1 MDPRPGEPDYT
12 SMSETCGNLTTGCP
26 CDAQYED
33 RCTNSWGDSWC
44 TPKIWP
50 CPLDC
55 AADEMLCYSTVY
67 DASGHPDWMTPGNQ
81 RLSPCE
87 MAAKKAPRSCASMN
101 GSCPCHPVH
110 EEKCTDWW
118 GSWCQPKV
126 DGGCP
131 ITCAADQI
139 LAWKRFERSHLESRA
154 PHGACVAVLRGCT
167 ATKWST
173 TRWET

>member
-1 MDPRPGEPDYT
+1 
-12 SMSETCGNLTTGCP
+12 MSETCGNLTTGCP

-87 MAAKKAPRSCASMN
+87 MAAYSAQELCVDERLLPMPSGARGEVHGLVGLLVPTQGGRRMSHHLCC
-101 GSCPCHPVH
+101 GPDPCM
-110 EEKCTDWW
+110 E
-118 GSWCQPKV
+118 
-126 DGGCP
+126 
-131 ITCAADQI
+131 A
-139 LAWKRFERSHLESRA
+139 F
-154 PHGACVAVLRGCT
+154 
-167 ATKWST
+167 
-173 TRWET
+173 